1 MIINGISGIAQTGSM
16 SVNQNTDSVSKGLQE
31 QITNAQE
38 QLQELSANK
47 DMSIEEKMEKRQEIQ
62 QQISTLNQQL
72 RQHQIEA
79 RKHDAADDMQDYSAR
94 KKSST
99 KETGLSASS
108 MQSILSAD
116 ASIEQVEVQSQ
127 VKTSL
132 EGRAGVLKSE
142 IKFGMGNVEAKKEE
156 LADVEAKASGIE
168 SAQMSALSDI
178 NRELARTNAD
188 SSDKEKAVEEKDD
201 VGNVTEISV
210 EKSVKKSAETNG
222 EYVSVDVRL

>member
-62 QQISTLNQQL
+62 QQISMLNQQL

-79 RKHDAADDMQDYSAR
+79 RKHNATDDMQDYSAR

-99 KETGLSASS
+99 EETGLSASS

-116 ASIEQVEVQSQ
+116 TSIEQVEVQSK
-127 VKTSL
+127 VKTSF
-132 EGRAGVLKSE
+132 EGRARVLKSE

-201 VGNVTEISV
+201 VENIT
-210 EKSVKKSAETNG
+210 EKSEETNG